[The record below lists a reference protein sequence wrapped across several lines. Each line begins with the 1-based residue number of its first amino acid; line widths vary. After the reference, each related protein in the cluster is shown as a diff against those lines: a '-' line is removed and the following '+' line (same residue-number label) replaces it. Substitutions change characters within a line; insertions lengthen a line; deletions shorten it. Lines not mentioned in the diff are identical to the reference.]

1 MSIFAIVVCLYV
13 LYLACFVYSTVAP
26 ITFFAGVIEEHWY
39 SSVACAILLL
49 AAVMRV
55 SPGRQSGE
63 NGHDEMAERSSASTY
78 AG

>member
-13 LYLACFVYSTVAP
+13 VYLACFVYSTVAP
-26 ITFFAGVIEEHWY
+26 ITFFAGVIEEYWY

-49 AAVMRV
+49 AVVMWV

-63 NGHDEMAERSSASTY
+63 DRHDEMAERSGERTY
-78 AG
+78 AA